1 MKTFPNHRCNLLG
14 IIFNTVTVQCNLI
27 IGAPLERDLFFNQKN
42 INEEIVLQ
50 FYPKLISKSL

>member
-1 MKTFPNHRCNLLG
+1 MKIFPNHRCNLLG

-42 INEEIVLQ
+42 IND
-50 FYPKLISKSL
+50 SKEREQSGKNEYG